1 MIISND
7 VDGLMCK
14 TAKSKILDL
23 FCLKA
28 VDENPTDYVSVVDMG
43 LIWRL
48 ATPTYFDDEA
58 RK

>member
-1 MIISND
+1 
-7 VDGLMCK
+7 MCK
-14 TAKSKILDL
+14 TPKIKILDL

-28 VDENPTDYVSVVDMG
+28 ADENPTDYVSVVDMG

-48 ATPTYFDDEA
+48 ATTTPLDYKA